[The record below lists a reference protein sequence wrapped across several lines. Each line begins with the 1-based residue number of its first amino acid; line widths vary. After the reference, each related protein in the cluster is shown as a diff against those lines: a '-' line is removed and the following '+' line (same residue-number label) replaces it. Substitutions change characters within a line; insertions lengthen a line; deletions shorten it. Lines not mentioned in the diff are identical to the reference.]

1 MKKYLLK
8 RILLIIPILIA
19 VTIAIFFL
27 LSLSPGD
34 PALLVLGSNASEQDL
49 QLFREQYGLDK
60 SLPEQYLN
68 YMKNVLKGDFGTSYA
83 TKQRVM
89 DMVGVRIGNTLT
101 LCAGAVALIAIL
113 GIVLGVCM
121 ALKQNSIFDNIARVL
136 VLFFSAMP
144 QFWLGMMLILLFCVQ
159 LKLLPSSG
167 MESFKAAILP
177 VICTAMGGVTVVSRT
192 SRSSML
198 EVIHQDYIR
207 TDCVGSL
214 FLQAYPAA
222 KGIFEC
228 VQPFLCDPSRHLYRR
243 FMSFCIKGLAVSSGA
258 KTDLTHKILLS
269 NSYFI
274 RGKPGLTLTTPF
286 SRSAIHVVAVIV
298 NDLIS
303 NSAETMLRFI
313 VSLIIRFLKPK
324 LDDNLFLFR

>member
-113 GIVLGVCM
+113 GIVLG
-121 ALKQNSIFDNIARVL
+121 D
-136 VLFFSAMP
+136 
-144 QFWLGMMLILLFCVQ
+144 
-159 LKLLPSSG
+159 
-167 MESFKAAILP
+167 
-177 VICTAMGGVTVVSRT
+177 
-192 SRSSML
+192 
-198 EVIHQDYIR
+198 
-207 TDCVGSL
+207 
-214 FLQAYPAA
+214 
-222 KGIFEC
+222 
-228 VQPFLCDPSRHLYRR
+228 
-243 FMSFCIKGLAVSSGA
+243 
-258 KTDLTHKILLS
+258 
-269 NSYFI
+269 
-274 RGKPGLTLTTPF
+274 
-286 SRSAIHVVAVIV
+286 
-298 NDLIS
+298 
-303 NSAETMLRFI
+303 
-313 VSLIIRFLKPK
+313 
-324 LDDNLFLFR
+324 

>member
-207 TDCVGSL
+207 T
-214 FLQAYPAA
+214 ARA
-222 KGIFEC
+222 KGLKQGYIVRRHALKNALLPIITVLGRYVGASFGGAVVVET
-228 VQPFLCDPSRHLYRR
+228 VFSINGIGKMMVDALKQKDIPTIMGSVIISALLIAFVNLIVDIAYAYIDPR
-243 FMSFCIKGLAVSSGA
+243 IKSQYAGA
-258 KTDLTHKILLS
+258 KKKKQKVEK
-269 NSYFI
+269 
-274 RGKPGLTLTTPF
+274 G
-286 SRSAIHVVAVIV
+286 AQQ
-298 NDLIS
+298 
-303 NSAETMLRFI
+303 
-313 VSLIIRFLKPK
+313 
-324 LDDNLFLFR
+324 